1 MPSRPPSKA
10 PAFSVVMPAYN
21 EEAVVERTIRDLS
34 AELDARGFDYEI
46 ITVNDNSK
54 DGTWSVLER
63 LAKELP
69 RLRPVTNAGPNG
81 YGYAIRKGLETYR
94 GDAVV
99 IVTADGSDAPKDV
112 AAYFDAINE
121 GFDCAFGSR
130 FAPGAKVTGYPPFK
144 LFVNRMANALVG
156 MILKSGYDDYTNGFK
171 CYRRT
176 VMDAMQPI
184 VSGQFNITVELAV
197 KAILGGYSY
206 KVVPTDWTQREAGA
220 SSFKLFKLIG
230 PYFASLTYCLALNS
244 LRKSKR

>member
-1 MPSRPPSKA
+1 
-10 PAFSVVMPAYN
+10 MPAYN

-34 AELDARGFDYEI
+34 AELDARGFEYEI
-46 ITVNDNSK
+46 ITVDDNSK
-54 DGTWSVLER
+54 DATWSVLER

-69 RLRPVTNAGPNG
+69 RLRPVANLGPNG
-81 YGYAIRKGLETYR
+81 YGYAIRKGLESYR

-130 FAPGAKVTGYPPFK
+130 FAKGAKVTGYPPFK

-156 MILKSGYDDYTNGFK
+156 MILKSRYDDYTNGFK
-171 CYRRT
+171 CYRRS
-176 VMDAMQPI
+176 VMEAMQPI

-197 KAILGGYSY
+197 KAILGGYSF

-230 PYFASLTYCLALNS
+230 PYFASLTYCLS
-244 LRKSKR
+244 LHSLKRSTR